1 MGTAPFGR
9 SRAVHLATAL
19 SAVLMSLTSVS
30 VFASG
35 LTIGAGGTTS
45 LANGS
50 MDLGCGD
57 LVINGTLNLD
67 SGTLSHVDNVVINGG
82 GVLNGGTGTI
92 TMSGN
97 WTNNG
102 GTTNPGSSQVTIN
115 TDCGSDAVTV
125 SGDSTFW
132 NFTMQT
138 GSGRQ
143 LNFQAGSNNTFNG
156 YLVLNGAGDENNPAN
171 LLKIRSTSAGSPAFI
186 NVNGTYAISKVDV
199 SDNHAQFPGE
209 WIDFGYPEDF
219 DSIDGPGNNRWF
231 RSGNDDGDVTFHVTK
246 SFDDGNPA
254 SVIAHISCDYGLPLV
269 QEQEVSSSQDV
280 TFVVSSIDATELGPD
295 CRVWE
300 EDYPGYTGSYA
311 IPECNEFT
319 ETCTAVNSGD
329 KQGCFFENVHPREG
343 REENACAITNALQPV
358 QFTIDKEWVNV
369 GMPNNGDGS
378 MQAEITLDCGSTAL
392 QSDDQWSW
400 DIQGNTQ
407 VTADVLPRWQ
417 GDTVCTVSEEVKE
430 SEVETSGC
438 DESYPIAPGDADLGC
453 TLTNTVF
460 YEGIPALNDLGL
472 AIMALL
478 MLGVGLIGYRRVM

>member
-1 MGTAPFGR
+1 MGTAPRG
-9 SRAVHLATAL
+9 SSIPAYLAMAF
-19 SAVLMSLTSVS
+19 SAVLMGFASVS
-30 VFASG
+30 VYAAG
-35 LTIGAGGTTS
+35 LTVGAGGTTS

-67 SGTLSHVDNVVINGG
+67 SGTMKNVDNVVINSGG
-82 GVLNGGTGTI
+82 TFNGGTGLLTL
-92 TMSGN
+92 SGN

-143 LNFQAGSNNTFNG
+143 LNFAAGSNNTFNG
-156 YLVLNGAGDENNPAN
+156 HLVLNGAGDENNPAN
-171 LLKIRSTSAGSPAFI
+171 LLKIRSTSAGSAAFI
-186 NVNGTYAISKVDV
+186 FVNGTYAISKVDV
-199 SDNHAQFPGE
+199 SDNHAEFPGE
-209 WIDFGYPEDF
+209 WVDWGYPEDF
-219 DSIDGPGNNRWF
+219 DSIDGPGNYRWF
-231 RSGNDDGDVTFHVTK
+231 RSGNDNGDVTFHVTK
-246 SFDDGNPA
+246 VFDDGNPA
-254 SVIAHISCDYGLPLV
+254 SVTARISCDYGLPLV
-269 QEQEVSSSQDV
+269 QEQALSSSQDV
-280 TFVVSSIDATELGPD
+280 TFVVTSIDATEAGPD

-300 EDYPGYTGSYA
+300 EDYPGYTGSYE
-311 IPECNEFT
+311 IPECNPFT
-319 ETCTAVNSGD
+319 ESCTAVNSGD
-329 KQGCFFENVHPREG
+329 KQGCFFVNVHPREG
-343 REENACAITNALQPV
+343 REENTCAITNTLQPV

-378 MQAEITLDCGSTAL
+378 MEAEISLHCSSTAP
-392 QSDDQWSW
+392 QSNNQWSW
-400 DIQGNTQ
+400 DIQGNAQ

-438 DESYPIAPGDADLGC
+438 EESYPIAPGDEELGC

-460 YEGIPALNDLGL
+460 YEGIPTLNDLGL